1 MVLPDLPPGRLRI
14 SESVLDKLVIAE
26 ACQVPG
32 VLDVHGWMIAAALG
46 GVAGGVAGFVE
57 GGPVGAVVGGAVGSA
72 LGGATARLIQEQH
85 HQRRYF
91 EMGVDRPTVHLRLT
105 GAFGEDLQVLADEVR
120 RRVGE
125 AIEGLTGLAP
135 GRIDIEFVE
144 VAASPVQPRRKPQ
157 PKLP

>member
-57 GGPVGAVVGGAVGSA
+57 GGPVGAVVGGTVGSA
-72 LGGATARLIQEQH
+72 LGATAAHLLEH
-85 HQRRYF
+85 HQHRRRYF
-91 EMGVDRPTVHLRLT
+91 EAGADRPTVHLRLT
-105 GAFGEDLQVLADEVR
+105 GAFGRDLRAVAEEVR
-120 RRVGE
+120 RRVAE

-135 GRIDIEFVE
+135 SRIDIEFVE
-144 VAASPVQPRRKPQ
+144 VAPSPARLRPGP
-157 PKLP
+157 